1 MPVILLAS
9 TPGIEPINNETYN
22 SSDLM
27 QSNTFFSS
35 HILQLW
41 VSRVSNSTIIVEQT
55 IQNLFSVSE
64 KKRLNLIKNNNKR
77 REYLLSRALMR
88 HALSQ
93 YFHRQEKEWLFIE
106 RPESAPVISNLPEN
120 IYLSLSHSSG
130 FICFAIS
137 SYPIGI
143 DIEAANKQRDYSALA
158 EIFMNEEELDC
169 LVQNKLTKAD
179 HFYRIWCAKEAYYK
193 ALSSSDQSATSLKK
207 ICFSAL
213 IEGVDNWHLI
223 EGKIEQYRFAA
234 MVEGKPEKIN
244 CSYFLS
250 TDKYLDCTNC
260 FEIH

>member
-1 MPVILLAS
+1 
-9 TPGIEPINNETYN
+9 
-22 SSDLM
+22 M
-27 QSNTFFSS
+27 QTNTLFSP

-41 VSRVSNSTIIVEQT
+41 FSTVSDSTRDVEQT

-64 KKRLNLIKNNNKR
+64 KNRLSLIKSNNKR
-77 REYLLSRALMR
+77 REYSLSRALMR

-93 YFHRQEKEWLFIE
+93 YFHRPEKEWLFIE

-120 IYLSLSHSSG
+120 VYISLSHSSG
-130 FICFAIS
+130 YICFAIS
-137 SYPIGI
+137 SRPIGI
-143 DIEAANKQRDYSALA
+143 DIEAANKLRDFSALA

-169 LVQNKLTKAD
+169 LIQNDVTQAD
-179 HFYRIWCAKEAYYK
+179 QFYQIWCAKEAYYK
-193 ALSSSDQSATSLKK
+193 TLSCSDQSVISLKK
-207 ICFSAL
+207 ICYSAL

-234 MVEGKPEKIN
+234 MVESKPEKIN

-250 TDKYLDCTNC
+250 VNEFLDCINC